1 MKQIRQMTAV
11 IEREGDGYVALCPE
25 LDIASQ
31 GNTIEQARQN
41 LVEAVELFLET
52 ADPAEIQQHAEGEV
66 PLEQII
72 NEWPVGTDPAIHVE
86 AINKLFE
93 SGATIVNIH
102 SGQLDQKKVIEF
114 YASSVLPKLGTRS

>member
-1 MKQIRQMTAV
+1 MPV
-11 IEREGDGYVALCPE
+11 
-25 LDIASQ
+25 
-31 GNTIEQARQN
+31 
-41 LVEAVELFLET
+41 LVEQFVVVGDKNDAQQAAEFRRFLPKAFKKYYNV

-66 PLEQII
+66 PLDQII
-72 NEWPVGTDPAIHVE
+72 GEWPVGTDPAIHIA

-102 SGQLDQKKVIEF
+102 SGQPDQKKVIEF